1 MSQSQN
7 HSRLNI
13 REQSNNKGKG
23 NNSTTFYKLL
33 QEGGYIKESF
43 NLQRKRE
50 REWHV
55 KKIKTNLDS
64 DFSSESD

>member
-1 MSQSQN
+1 MDLSS
-7 HSRLNI
+7 
-13 REQSNNKGKG
+13 KKKKG
-23 NNSTTFYKLL
+23 NNQNTFYKLL

-43 NLQRKRE
+43 NMNKKRE

-64 DFSSESD
+64 DFSSDSD